1 MLRYRLL
8 LGPVLI
14 AFLLGVFWADA
25 ALQRTAVPHWLAP
38 LVLGRQTFPPGLAMF
53 ALALAISPLASYELV
68 NILRANGVTASKR
81 AAWLATTLG
90 LAVSCV
96 IPTDIA
102 GSLGAAIVASVAA
115 FVLVGSLMFYSR
127 KKTVEGVVAAA
138 GGTLFAFAYLGLLFG
153 FLLAIRREHSAWL
166 VLAVL
171 LITKSCDIG
180 AYFTGRAVGR
190 HKLIPWLSPGKT
202 WEGLVG
208 GVAFATA
215 LGALAAWLST
225 RTPDIDDYALWQG
238 ATLGAALALIGQL
251 GDLLASLLK
260 RDAGIKDSSSVL
272 PGFGGVLDVIDSP
285 LLAGP
290 AAFWLLFIFD
300 AINAPGAPGG
310 AIG

>member
-1 MLRYRLL
+1 MLRHRLL

-14 AFLLGVFWADA
+14 AALFGVFWLDA
-25 ALQRTAVPHWLAP
+25 ALQGAP
-38 LVLGRQTFPPGLAMF
+38 IPSALRPVFLGREAFPPGVAMF
-53 ALALAISPLASYELV
+53 LLALAISPLASYELV

-81 AAWLATTLG
+81 ATWFATALG

-96 IPTDIA
+96 IPVDIA
-102 GSLGAAIVASVAA
+102 GSLGAAMVASVAA
-115 FVLVGSLMFYSR
+115 FVLVASLMFYSR

-153 FLLAIRREHSAWL
+153 FLLAIRREHSAWV
-166 VLAVL
+166 VLAIL

-180 AYFTGRAVGR
+180 AYFTGRAIGR

-202 WEGLVG
+202 WEGLLG
-208 GVAFATA
+208 GVALATA
-215 LGALAAWLST
+215 LGVLAAWLSGKVDT
-225 RTPDIDDYALWQG
+225 ITPYLLWQG
-238 ATLGAALALIGQL
+238 AAIGATLALVGQL

-260 RDAGIKDSSSVL
+260 RDAGLKDSSSVL

-290 AAFWLLFIFD
+290 AAFWMLFAFD
-300 AINAPGAPGG
+300 AMNRAA
-310 AIG
+310 A

>member
-1 MLRYRLL
+1 MLRYRLM

-14 AFLLGVFWADA
+14 AALLGVFWADSLIDGA
-25 ALQRTAVPHWLAP
+25 RIPEWLRP
-38 LVLGRQTFPPGLAMF
+38 IFLGRDAFPPGVAMF
-53 ALALAISPLASYELV
+53 TLALAISPLASYELV
-68 NILRANGVTASKR
+68 NILRANGVNASKR
-81 AAWLATTLG
+81 ATWFATVLG

-102 GSLGAAIVASVAA
+102 GSLGSAIVASVAA

-166 VLAVL
+166 VLAIL

-180 AYFTGRAVGR
+180 AYFTGRAIGR

-202 WEGLVG
+202 WEGLFG
-208 GVAFATA
+208 GVAFATG
-215 LGALAAWLST
+215 LGVLGAWLST
-225 RTPDIDDYALWQG
+225 RWTDIEDFALWQG
-238 ATLGAALALIGQL
+238 AVMGATLAVVGQL

-290 AAFWLLFIFD
+290 VAFWLLYAFGTFET
-300 AINAPGAPGG
+300 ARPALVN
-310 AIG
+310 

>member
-1 MLRYRLL
+1 MLRYRLT

-14 AFLLGVFWADA
+14 AALLGVFWGDA
-25 ALQRTAVPHWLAP
+25 ALEGASIPEWLRP
-38 LVLGRQTFPPGLAMF
+38 VFLGREAFPPGVVMF
-53 ALALAISPLASYELV
+53 LLALAISPLASYELV
-68 NILRANGVTASKR
+68 NILRANGVLASKR
-81 AAWLATTLG
+81 ATWFATALG
-90 LAVSCV
+90 LGVSCV

-166 VLAVL
+166 VLAIL

-180 AYFTGRAVGR
+180 AYFTGRAIGR

-202 WEGLVG
+202 WEGLFG
-208 GVAFATA
+208 GVALATG
-215 LGALAAWLST
+215 LGALCAWAST
-225 RTPDIDDYALWQG
+225 RWPDIEDFSLWQG
-238 ATLGAALALIGQL
+238 AVMGATLALVGQL

-290 AAFWLLFIFD
+290 VAFWLLYAFESLEPVGSSL
-300 AINAPGAPGG
+300 AN
-310 AIG
+310 